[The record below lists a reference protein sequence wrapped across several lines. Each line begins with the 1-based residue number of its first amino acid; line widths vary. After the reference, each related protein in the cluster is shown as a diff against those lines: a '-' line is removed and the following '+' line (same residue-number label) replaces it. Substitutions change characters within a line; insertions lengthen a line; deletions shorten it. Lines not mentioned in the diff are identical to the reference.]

1 MFVTTLISNDIRVV
15 VLALVTHLA
24 IDSVPFCFYSKWEPY
39 CKFKNVA
46 RGSFQWKKICS
57 YHSCLTYVEVVPPI
71 PIVLLVMTVV
81 TTTIQEPW
89 MSKAVIEFS
98 NQVKD
103 CSHFYLHESRTDF
116 MLIVIFG
123 HACRSIPIV
132 VF

>member
-1 MFVTTLISNDIRVV
+1 
-15 VLALVTHLA
+15 
-24 IDSVPFCFYSKWEPY
+24 
-39 CKFKNVA
+39 
-46 RGSFQWKKICS
+46 
-57 YHSCLTYVEVVPPI
+57 
-71 PIVLLVMTVV
+71 MTVV

-103 CSHFYLHESRTDF
+103 CSNFYLHESRTDF

-123 HACRSIPIV
+123 HAGSSIPIA